1 MSAEATNIPQQSEQP
16 IRISIGT
23 TLNIYSLAL
32 AVIPV
37 FVVVSV
43 ALGLFGQQARD
54 QALSQMKF
62 IAQARSEEVQRWLE
76 ASQLRLSSV
85 LALPERQLVQIRS
98 TVDNQRPNAETVSF
112 VRGLLQDQLSSQQ
125 AFSEFF
131 IYTTGGRVNVS
142 TNPDLERT
150 RVSELPYFEPSLL
163 ATYTQPAYIN
173 PETNTIDAVLTTP
186 IVNLEGEI
194 IGVFGGRLN
203 FDTLASLLA
212 PTEAFG
218 DTGETYL
225 VSLERSN
232 IITPS
237 RFVEYDPTLTYA
249 SKGIREALW
258 GRTGGGFYTNY
269 RDENVI
275 GAYTWITPLGTGLLA
290 EINEAEALQAVND
303 VRDVSAVAAIVM
315 AILGLLVGRFVT
327 RWLTKPITRLTYIA
341 QLAIRGDYTQRA
353 RLKQFSEIGRLG
365 FAFDTMLDNLVQ
377 SIRERNSRIREV
389 MELSASLETR
399 VAERT
404 RDLRVAA
411 DVSRQ
416 ITTVLDIDLLLQDVV
431 KSTVESFKLYACFIF
446 RIEDTSLGTQI
457 IRAAGADMAGAVD
470 IAKYLSIEPDT
481 AGSVVAQ
488 AAYTAQIVTVN
499 DVTIPLDY
507 FADPQLPNTRA
518 QLAIP
523 MMLGTRLLGI
533 FDFHSNQTGRFRP
546 EEISVLTTLAEQVA
560 IAMRNAQLFS
570 QSQAAQKEAEEAN
583 RVKSQFLANMSHELR
598 TPLNAILNFTE
609 FVMDGDL
616 GDVNDEQQETLQK
629 VVSSGEHLLSLINDI
644 LDITKIE
651 VGMLELFIEDVDIN
665 QSLKAVIS
673 TGKGLVKD
681 KPIELMI
688 DVEQNL
694 PIISGD
700 RRRLHQVFLNLLS
713 NAVKFTPNGSVVLHA
728 HREEDGVHISVK
740 DSGVGIAP
748 KDHPKVFERFKQTES
763 GLRNAGGT
771 GLGLPISKHFVEA
784 HGGRIWFESD
794 LGQGSTFHVLLPLKG
809 EKLVEDELAL
819 EGK

>member
-98 TVDNQRPNAETVSF
+98 TVDNQRPNAETVGF

-194 IGVFGGRLN
+194 IGILGGRLN

-237 RFVEYDPTLTYA
+237 RFVEYNPTLTYA

-258 GRTGGGFYTNY
+258 GRTGGGFYT
-269 RDENVI
+269 
-275 GAYTWITPLGTGLLA
+275 
-290 EINEAEALQAVND
+290 
-303 VRDVSAVAAIVM
+303 
-315 AILGLLVGRFVT
+315 
-327 RWLTKPITRLTYIA
+327 
-341 QLAIRGDYTQRA
+341 
-353 RLKQFSEIGRLG
+353 
-365 FAFDTMLDNLVQ
+365 
-377 SIRERNSRIREV
+377 
-389 MELSASLETR
+389 
-399 VAERT
+399 
-404 RDLRVAA
+404 
-411 DVSRQ
+411 
-416 ITTVLDIDLLLQDVV
+416 
-431 KSTVESFKLYACFIF
+431 
-446 RIEDTSLGTQI
+446 
-457 IRAAGADMAGAVD
+457 
-470 IAKYLSIEPDT
+470 
-481 AGSVVAQ
+481 
-488 AAYTAQIVTVN
+488 
-499 DVTIPLDY
+499 
-507 FADPQLPNTRA
+507 
-518 QLAIP
+518 
-523 MMLGTRLLGI
+523 
-533 FDFHSNQTGRFRP
+533 
-546 EEISVLTTLAEQVA
+546 
-560 IAMRNAQLFS
+560 
-570 QSQAAQKEAEEAN
+570 
-583 RVKSQFLANMSHELR
+583 
-598 TPLNAILNFTE
+598 
-609 FVMDGDL
+609 
-616 GDVNDEQQETLQK
+616 
-629 VVSSGEHLLSLINDI
+629 
-644 LDITKIE
+644 
-651 VGMLELFIEDVDIN
+651 
-665 QSLKAVIS
+665 
-673 TGKGLVKD
+673 
-681 KPIELMI
+681 
-688 DVEQNL
+688 
-694 PIISGD
+694 
-700 RRRLHQVFLNLLS
+700 
-713 NAVKFTPNGSVVLHA
+713 
-728 HREEDGVHISVK
+728 
-740 DSGVGIAP
+740 
-748 KDHPKVFERFKQTES
+748 
-763 GLRNAGGT
+763 
-771 GLGLPISKHFVEA
+771 
-784 HGGRIWFESD
+784 
-794 LGQGSTFHVLLPLKG
+794 
-809 EKLVEDELAL
+809 
-819 EGK
+819 